1 VAKKMT
7 KYELMQY
14 RWILKNIEK
23 LEEKLL
29 EIDTQLR
36 RVTAR
41 YTLVVTKGG
50 TRDILGE
57 LIAKK
62 IAVEEEINKKL
73 QYSYELL
80 RKIENAIKILSQREQ
95 YLIRARY
102 IEGKKWE
109 EICVE
114 MHYSWP
120 QIHRIHGKALDK
132 LKKHDTQ

>member
-1 VAKKMT
+1 MT
-7 KYELMQY
+7 KKELLEY
-14 RWILKNIEK
+14 YWTKKNIEK

-41 YTLVVTKGG
+41 YTLVVTRGG
-50 TRDILGE
+50 TKDILGE

-80 RKIENAIKILSQREQ
+80 RKIENAIKALPQREQ
-95 YLIRARY
+95 HLIRARY
-102 IEGKKWE
+102 IDGKKWR
-109 EICVE
+109 EICEE
-114 MHYSWP
+114 MHYSWR
-120 QIHRIHGKALDK
+120 QIHRIHKKALEK
-132 LKKHDTQ
+132 LKDVTQ